1 MVTSSIEVL
10 ERASATGTEIAT
22 PLRTATRRRNRTGY
36 LYILPGVALLVLFIA
51 YPLVRAGIY
60 SFDTWD
66 GVGSAHFVGVFNWVQ
81 IYENPV
87 ERGSLVNAGI
97 LFVFFAIVPVIVG
110 LAVVSLLARFRNHR
124 GMAIFRVIF
133 FLPQVVV
140 TVVIAIVWTWILSP
154 SGSGSING
162 ILHDIHLG
170 PAVGPAWLGDF
181 STALLFIGL
190 IGLWTQFGLCFVLFL
205 SGIQRIPTELY
216 DAARIDGAGLVREF
230 ARVTVPMLRREI
242 GAAITISVVASL
254 QSFPLI
260 YQATDGGPGNA
271 TQTPGLL
278 VYKSAFQ
285 LGQVGA
291 ASALGIALAVITFA
305 LTFAVRAVLE
315 RRAV

>member
-1 MVTSSIEVL
+1 MASPPVGVL
-10 ERASATGTEIAT
+10 EPSLRRAAKGAT
-22 PLRTATRRRNRTGY
+22 PAPGRKRRNRSGY
-36 LYILPGVALLVLFIA
+36 LYLLPGVALLALFIV

-60 SFDTWD
+60 SFDSWS
-66 GVGSAHFVGVFNWVQ
+66 GVGPSRFVGVLNWEQ

-97 LFVFFAIVPVIVG
+97 LFIFYAIIPVIVG
-110 LAVVSLLARFRNHR
+110 LAIVSLLSRFRHHR
-124 GMAIFRVIF
+124 GMGIFRVIF
-133 FLPQVVV
+133 FLPQVLV
-140 TVVIAIVWTWILSP
+140 TVVIAIVWTWILAP

-162 ILHDIHLG
+162 ILHALRLG

-181 STALLFIGL
+181 STALLFVGL

-216 DAARIDGAGLVREF
+216 DAARIDGAGLVQEF
-230 ARVTVPMLRREI
+230 LRVTMPMLRREI

-254 QSFPLI
+254 ASFPLI
-260 YQATDGGPGNA
+260 YQATGGGPGTA
-271 TQTPGLL
+271 TYTPGLL

-285 LGQVGA
+285 LGQIGT
-291 ASALGIALAVITFA
+291 ASALGIGMAIITFV